1 MAQTIVILGASF
13 AGLKIAHALLKTT
26 APAVKGLKVILV
38 SPTTHAYFNLA
49 APRAIIPGQIPDE
62 KILAPIEPAFS
73 KYPSSSFEFVIGAA
87 QSVDP
92 ASKKVEIKTESGLR
106 TVAYDTLVV
115 TTGSNTGS
123 MPWKASGSYNQF
135 LEVLHDTQEKV
146 KKAKSIVVG
155 GAGVTGVETAGELGF
170 EYGKTKEIT
179 LVGRIIKCMAETGLT
194 YQNFRLAKTTSSLA
208 TFSDP
213 RLAPAH

>member
-1 MAQTIVILGASF
+1 MAKTVLILGASF
-13 AGLKIAHALLKTT
+13 TGLKIAHSLLKNT
-26 APAVKGLKVILV
+26 APVVKDLKIILV

-49 APRAIIPGQIPDE
+49 APRAIVPGQIPDE

-73 KYPSSSFEFVIGAA
+73 KYPSSKFEFVIGTAK
-87 QSVDP
+87 SVDP
-92 ASKKVEIKTESGLR
+92 AGKKVEIETESGLL

-115 TTGSNTGS
+115 TTGSNTGG
-123 MPWKASGSYNQF
+123 MPWKASGSHKQF
-135 LEVLHDTQEKV
+135 LDVLHDTQEKV

-179 LVGRIIKCMAETGLT
+179 LVGHIINLPTRMPLT
-194 YQNFRLAKTTSSLA
+194 YQ
-208 TFSDP
+208 
-213 RLAPAH
+213 